1 MENLDILNSI
11 SNNLFKSDTT
21 FSYLETLL
29 FFPTTPAAFNIS
41 MLLTFSNFIFE
52 LEKKE
57 VQILKER
64 KWLI

>member
-1 MENLDILNSI
+1 MENLDFLN

-21 FSYLETLL
+21 FSYLETLI

-57 VQILKER
+57 VQIPKE
-64 KWLI
+64 KVTVI